1 MRRPLAIVIF
11 SLFLLSL
18 ACGGSS
24 GDGEEPPDGAFQ
36 IKVVNRS
43 PYDVCY
49 VQISVETDE
58 EWGDDLMAE
67 DEIIEPGDSRS
78 FDLDEGTYDV
88 MLRDCDAI
96 PVESASEVSS
106 DVTIT
111 VGASGVVGLLLDN
124 QSSTEICYVF
134 ISLSDNEEWGSDWLG
149 GAESIFAG
157 EQRVFYVDTGV
168 YDLLAQDCVGEGS
181 DLVEELAVDLTDD
194 WSTWTIYDD

>member
-1 MRRPLAIVIF
+1 MRRPFAVVLF
-11 SLFLLSL
+11 SLILLSL

-24 GDGEEPPDGAFQ
+24 GDGEKPSDGGLQ

-49 VQISVETDE
+49 VTISVETDE
-58 EWGDDLMAE
+58 DWGDDLLGE
-67 DEIIEPGDSRS
+67 DEVVEPGDSRS

-88 MLRDCDAI
+88 MLWDCDTI
-96 PVESASEVSS
+96 PVESASEISS

-134 ISLSDNEEWGSDWLG
+134 ISPSDSEEWGSDWLG
-149 GAESIFAG
+149 GVESILAG
-157 EQRVFYVDTGV
+157 DQRVFYVDPGE
-168 YDLLAQDCVGEGS
+168 YDLLAQDCEGEGN